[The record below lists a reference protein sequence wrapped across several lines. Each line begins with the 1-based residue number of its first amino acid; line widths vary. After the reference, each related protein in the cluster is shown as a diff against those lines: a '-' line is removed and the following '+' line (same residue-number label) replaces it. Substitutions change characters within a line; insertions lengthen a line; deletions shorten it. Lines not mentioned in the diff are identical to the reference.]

1 MVTMVR
7 QRLEATNELSDAVGW
22 ACARTEIRF
31 GLRAA
36 FEYAGE
42 PCVYTVGRWDRVGVR
57 AA

>member
-42 PCVYTVGRWDRVGVR
+42 PCVYTVGR
-57 AA
+57 